1 MQRIKVGDLVQVIA
15 GRNKGKSGKV
25 TRLSVEDGRVW
36 VEGLNKVTRHQKPT
50 NRDPQGGRIEKE
62 APLRISNVMPLDAVT
77 GKPTR
82 VKIQAT
88 EEGAKKRVSV
98 AGNELKAG

>member
-15 GRNKGKSGKV
+15 GRNKGKTGKV
-25 TRLSVEDGRVW
+25 TRLSVADGRVW

-62 APLRISNVMPLDAVT
+62 APLAISNVMPIDAAT

-82 VKIQAT
+82 VKIKSTA
-88 EEGAKKRVSV
+88 EGERTRVSV